1 MPIHSLLRQSTQN
14 SSWHATKVQSTQF
27 DQLLLLQKLLS
38 SLILKQLWKK
48 EKLISSSAPDIDL
61 VEETKLLVLTIDAKL
76 FWDLHIDALCNKL
89 CNMKDKTSQLF
100 SISCKI
106 ASHTMMDS

>member
-1 MPIHSLLRQSTQN
+1 MLGFYLIFLKILTFVTISKVNSNAYTVIVLRQSTEN

-27 DQLLLLQKLLS
+27 DQLLLLLKLLS

-61 VEETKLLVLTIDAKL
+61 VEET
-76 FWDLHIDALCNKL
+76 
-89 CNMKDKTSQLF
+89 
-100 SISCKI
+100 
-106 ASHTMMDS
+106 